1 MLLARVAAFNSVF
14 LMVRQNFR
22 TECVQHCI
30 LDSKK
35 TVHQPPPQ
43 LILKHQQSHDNF
55 SEFQHVLH
63 HTLVKSGSF
72 AQRLGMVHMVFQKYT
87 KLIPMFLQ
95 RILKFRKI

>member
-1 MLLARVAAFNSVF
+1 MPLARVAAFNSVF

-35 TVHQPPPQ
+35 NVHPQ
-43 LILKHQQSHDNF
+43 LILKHQHSHDNF
-55 SEFQHVLH
+55 SEFQQVLH